1 MKVTKSYIKQLVK
14 EELEKTLAEGSN
26 VRGFVRIL
34 SDDLLEYNIMGK
46 FGSVR
51 GRQAPLI
58 AMEGFAKA
66 GEYSRDPEEA
76 AMNAGKVWSKML
88 RLPAEEIASALLSGK
103 IEIRIEYGGEDDGD
117 SGGFEYV
124 HGR

>member
-1 MKVTKSYIKQLVK
+1 MKVTKNYIKQLVK
-14 EELEKTLAEGSN
+14 EELEKTLAEGSD

-66 GEYSRDPEEA
+66 GEYGRDPKEA

-88 RLPAEEIASALLSGK
+88 RLPAESIASALLSDK
-103 IEIRIEYGGEDDGD
+103 IQIQIEYGDGAE

-124 HGR
+124 RGR